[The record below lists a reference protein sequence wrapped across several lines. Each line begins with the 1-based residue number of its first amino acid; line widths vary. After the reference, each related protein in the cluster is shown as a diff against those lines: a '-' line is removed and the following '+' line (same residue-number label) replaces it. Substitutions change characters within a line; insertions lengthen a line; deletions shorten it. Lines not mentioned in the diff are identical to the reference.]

1 MHLHSSRPLVTQR
14 ALAGRQEQEGEWVG
28 VRGRGWGRRTGRGCG
43 GVRVY
48 RVTRRQRR
56 ASCADSAGPASAPT
70 AYRFL
75 AATAAR
81 TCCQVRRPPPPR
93 VVGRGA
99 APRPGSGSPPGSAGS
114 GALLVS
120 GEGFSAAQ
128 DLAAA
133 AAPVATAA
141 AAVRRAAAG
150 AVPQS
155 AAQSWCHSARARVPR
170 HALACSGKARTCAAP
185 SASHPLRSMIRSDP
199 RHHGPLGPSVA
210 DHSAHAKNQHAAHR
224 PVCRG
229 WPVPRGLLVC
239 PVVPGLLVRDPVA
252 DTVTLFLSV
261 DRYRN
266 PVPIEFTTAFAKIN
280 RKRNPVADTVTLFLL
295 NLQQRAKISRKREE
309 QAP

>member
-133 AAPVATAA
+133 AAPVRDAA
-141 AAVRRAAAG
+141 GVRRAAAG

-239 PVVPGLLVRDPVA
+239 PVVPGLLVRD
-252 DTVTLFLSV
+252 
-261 DRYRN
+261 RWGH
-266 PVPIEFTTAFAKIN
+266 
-280 RKRNPVADTVTLFLL
+280 KRLASKKNEA
-295 NLQQRAKISRKREE
+295 
-309 QAP
+309 